1 MEWPAQQ
8 EGAGGLLL
16 QPAWA
21 HRQWE
26 QLWHGRQSKSWPEIL
41 HPQGT
46 EKRGRVLPTS
56 CSYLQNGEITP
67 YLTKKCRG
75 YSQSA
80 QAVKR
85 YSVLSSPSEPAP
97 SVHCP
102 QTLTKTTDKT
112 FTTLEQQSLWS
123 SCHLPF
129 VHKTTCCMQSSLN
142 SEIFRSGTHNFA
154 RASKHTL

>member
-8 EGAGGLLL
+8 EGAEEGGC
-16 QPAWA
+16 
-21 HRQWE
+21 
-26 QLWHGRQSKSWPEIL
+26 
-41 HPQGT
+41 
-46 EKRGRVLPTS
+46 S
-56 CSYLQNGEITP
+56 CSQPG
-67 YLTKKCRG
+67 LTDMGAVLAQPSEQKLTWNLAPPGHWEGWKSLAHFLFLSAKWGNNSLSHKKMPCLLPECPG
-75 YSQSA
+75 
-80 QAVKR
+80 
-85 YSVLSSPSEPAP
+85 SPSEPSP

-129 VHKTTCCMQSSLN
+129 VHKPTCCTQFSLN
-142 SEIFRSGTHNFA
+142 SEIFRSQTHNFA